1 MKENRLATEDYI
13 TDLMKISD
21 YDNDIKK
28 YWLDLLPTILPIM
41 SEDKLRELISLIT
54 LEKDLKIFNQIMML
68 EYANN

>member
-41 SEDKLRELISLIT
+41 SDDKLRELISLIT
-54 LEKDLKIFNQIMML
+54 LGKDLINFNKEL
-68 EYANN
+68 LTEYGNN

>member
-13 TDLMKISD
+13 IDLMKISD

-54 LEKDLKIFNQIMML
+54 LEKDLKDFNKEIL
-68 EYANN
+68 TEYGN